1 MRLMKNNE
9 TQGNLTYFP
18 VDKKKRQSPERSET
32 AADEDSSISGEELLK
47 TLEKP
52 FQSAGRNRRIAR
64 LKERIHAG
72 TYHVSA
78 TELAER
84 MIDGDAF

>member
-1 MRLMKNNE
+1 VRLMKKNE

-18 VDKKKRQSPERSET
+18 VDKKKQQELVRRET
-32 AADEDSSISGEELLK
+32 AAEEDSSLTGEELLK

-64 LKERIHAG
+64 LKERIRAG

-78 TELAER
+78 AELAER
-84 MIDGDAF
+84 MIDGDIF